1 MISLAELEKQHASK
15 RYYSNLLLHL
25 DSIRAQR
32 AALDTAVDPCEI
44 RSLDEILRFLE
55 RETARLKATIQEK
68 HANLLLHLDSM
79 RAQRA
84 ALDATAEP
92 RETKSLDK
100 VLKFLEQ
107 EIRGLET
114 VLHSPHN

>member
-15 RYYSNLLLHL
+15 RYYTNLLVHL
-25 DSIRAQR
+25 DRIRAQR
-32 AALDTAVDPCEI
+32 AALDVAVQPCET
-44 RSLDEILRFLE
+44 RSLDEILKFLE

-68 HANLLLHLDSM
+68 HAHLLLHLDSI

-84 ALDATAEP
+84 ALDATVEP
-92 RETKSLDK
+92 RETTSLDK

-107 EIRGLET
+107 EVRGLES
-114 VLHSPHN
+114 VLHNHHN